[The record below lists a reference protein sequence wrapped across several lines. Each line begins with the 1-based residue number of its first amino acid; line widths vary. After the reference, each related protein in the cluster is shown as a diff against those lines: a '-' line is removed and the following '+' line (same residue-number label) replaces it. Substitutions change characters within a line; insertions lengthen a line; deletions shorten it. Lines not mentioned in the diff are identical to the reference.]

1 MQTKEV
7 QGKYSRRSELHDIV
21 TDDAL
26 QCDGKRPICHRCERL
41 GVECVYDVEQEGST
55 RMQNLKQL
63 LTRKTEDYDHL
74 LLLFS
79 ALRWG
84 TDSEAA
90 GLLARVRLGEALP
103 TLIQSA
109 HQVYASVAQ
118 YVCIRSCTARTTD
131 AIVQNPT
138 SQSPEPIPP

>member
-1 MQTKEV
+1 MQTKEIE
-7 QGKYSRRSELHDIV
+7 GKYSSPGELHNIV
-21 TDDAL
+21 FNEIM

-79 ALRWG
+79 ALLWG

-90 GLLARVRLGEALP
+90 GLLARVRLGEALS

-109 HQVYASVAQ
+109 HHVYASVVQ
-118 YVCIRSCTARTTD
+118 YVCVWSYTVRTADT
-131 AIVQNPT
+131 IVQNPT